1 MTLLEEENAAQTTPK
16 GEKNGH
22 SISVTVPVFNE
33 AGNLVPFYERLAP
46 VLRGLGN
53 PWEIIFVNDGSHDGS
68 REILDRIAA
77 GDARVK
83 VVHFRRRFGQ
93 TAAMMAGV
101 DFAGGDIIIPMDA
114 DLQNDAEDIPRL
126 LALLEE
132 GFDVVSGWRKERKD
146 HRFRRNFL
154 SRVANTLISRISGVR
169 LHDFGCSL
177 KAYRKDVVKD
187 IRLYGEMHR
196 FIPIYA
202 SWQGARIAEIPVK
215 HHPRTKGHSKYGMQR
230 IFKVLLDLMVVK
242 FLSGY
247 AEKPMYIFGGVGLI
261 SLGVSF
267 LSGIAALVLKIWH
280 GVSFI
285 LTPLPLLSVLTAIIG
300 LTAILQGFVAELV
313 IRTYYESQGK
323 RPYSVKE
330 TRNL

>member
-1 MTLLEEENAAQTTPK
+1 MNSLEEESAAQATPK
-16 GEKNGH
+16 GEENGH
-22 SISVTVPVFNE
+22 SISVTVPVLNE
-33 AGNLVPFYERLAP
+33 AENLIPFYERLAP

-77 GDARVK
+77 RDERVK

-101 DFAGGDIIIPMDA
+101 DFADGDIIIPMDA

-132 GFDVVSGWRKERKD
+132 GYDVVSGWRKERKD

-154 SRVANTLISRISGVR
+154 SRAANTLISRISGVR

-177 KAYRKDVVKD
+177 KAYRKDVIKD
-187 IRLYGEMHR
+187 VRLYGEMHR
-196 FIPIYA
+196 FIPVYA

-242 FLSGY
+242 FLSSY

-261 SLGVSF
+261 SLGISF
-267 LSGIAALVLKIWH
+267 ISGIAALVLKIWH